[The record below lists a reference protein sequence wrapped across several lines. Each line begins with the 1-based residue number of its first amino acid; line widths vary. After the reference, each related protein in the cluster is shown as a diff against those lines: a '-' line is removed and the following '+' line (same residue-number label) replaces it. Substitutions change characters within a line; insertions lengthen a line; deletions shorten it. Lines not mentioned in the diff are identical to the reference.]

1 MNDIKWEHVILI
13 VVLILLLA
21 FGFIAGL
28 KTMIGDKQDKIDA
41 QQIEVDKLLA
51 WKYWKLY
58 SLKPPPHMNPLKQC
72 WISSHTGYR
81 MNPMGGGEENLHRG
95 LDLTAPAGAE
105 VVSVLDGVVME
116 HYPPPDGYY
125 HGHPVFGGY
134 IVIQHTEGLLSM
146 YGHLSKTFV
155 HQGDW
160 IEQGKVIGIIG
171 DTGISTGEHLHF
183 EIVVDPMK
191 YLEGR

>member
-21 FGFIAGL
+21 FGFIGAL
-28 KTMIGDKQDKIDA
+28 KTVIEDKQDTINA
-41 QQIEVDKLLA
+41 QQILTDELLA

-58 SLKPPPHMNPLKQC
+58 SLKPPPYTNPLKQC

-81 MNPMGGGEENLHRG
+81 MNPMGGGEESLHRG

-116 HYPPPDGYY
+116 HYPLPDGYY

-160 IEQGKVIGIIG
+160 IEQGEVIGIIG
-171 DTGISTGEHLHF
+171 DTGISTGRHLHF

>member
-28 KTMIGDKQDKIDA
+28 KTMIGDKQDKIEL
-41 QQIEVDKLLA
+41 QQIETDELLA

-58 SLKPPPHMNPLKQC
+58 SLKPPPFTYPLKEY

-81 MNPMGGGEENLHRG
+81 MNPLGGGEEGLHRG
-95 LDLTAPAGAE
+95 LDLTAARGTE
-105 VVSVLDGVVME
+105 VVAALDGFIVE
-116 HYPPPDGYY
+116 HWPAPDGYY
-125 HGHPVFGGY
+125 QGHPVFGGY
-134 IVIQHTEGLLSM
+134 IVIENTDGLLLM
-146 YGHLSKTFV
+146 YGHLSTTYV

-160 IEQGKVIGIIG
+160 IEQGQIIGIIG
-171 DTGISTGEHLHF
+171 NTGISTGEHLHF
-183 EIVVDPMK
+183 EIVVDPIG